1 MVLFCSCS
9 KYKGSQDSLK
19 YDIIKIEFDG
29 YSKDYETKEKITIS
43 ITDSTEVRNL
53 NNLKNTS
60 QRKWFANVKG
70 TEFIIRLVYTDSKT
84 GEQLLV
90 RILKSIDSTP
100 TIEYGSGTL
109 FDGSYKNQ
117 KFFDYVA
124 SIINLEDIKQYKGNL
139 SQEEYEKL

>member
-9 KYKGSQDSLK
+9 KYKGSEQSLK

-29 YSKDYETKEKITIS
+29 YSKDYETKEKITIL

-60 QRKWFANVKG
+60 QRKWFTNVKG
-70 TEFIIRLVYTDSKT
+70 TEFIIRLVYTDSGT

-90 RILKSIDSTP
+90 RILKSIDSPP

-117 KFFDYVA
+117 KLFDYVT
-124 SIINLEDIKQYKGNL
+124 SLIKLDEIKQYKGNL
-139 SQEEYEKL
+139 SQEEYEKF